1 MDSLLKNS
9 APERSRQI
17 IIAPNG
23 DRLVVMPE
31 ADYERLLDAV
41 EMAED
46 VAAYDEFKRR
56 LAAGEEE
63 MVPSAVVDRI
73 LAGEN
78 LVRVW
83 REHRGLT
90 VSALAEQAGIAQPYL
105 SQIETGK
112 REGTLQT
119 MKKIADALKLTVDD
133 LI

>member
-1 MDSLLKNS
+1 MDEGFEVIVR
-9 APERSRQI
+9 PGGERMI
-17 IIAPNG
+17 
-23 DRLVVMPE
+23 VVPE
-31 ADYERLLDAV
+31 ATFEGLRDAA

-46 VAAYDEFKRR
+46 VLAYDEAKRR

-63 MVPSAVVDRI
+63 FVPSAMVDRI

-90 VSALAEQAGIAQPYL
+90 VSALAEMAGIAQPYL

-119 MKKIADALKLTVDD
+119 MKKIAGALRVKLDD
-133 LI
+133 LV

>member
-1 MDSLLKNS
+1 MGSNL
-9 APERSRQI
+9 QFI
-17 IIAPNG
+17 VAPNG

-31 ADYERLLDAV
+31 DVFERLRDAA

-63 MVPSAVVDRI
+63 FIPSEMVDRI

-78 LVRVW
+78 RVRIW
-83 REHRGLT
+83 REHRGMT
-90 VSALAEQAGIAQPYL
+90 VAALAERAGITQPYL

-119 MKKIADALKLTVDD
+119 MKKVAEALKIGLDD
-133 LI
+133 LV

>member
-1 MDSLLKNS
+1 MKDQIELTIDGQAYVAL
-9 APERSRQI
+9 SRGRYEQ
-17 IIAPNG
+17 
-23 DRLVVMPE
+23 LVELVE
-31 ADYERLLDAV
+31 DAADAAAV
-41 EMAED
+41 ER
-46 VAAYDEFKRR
+46 FKER

-63 MVPSAVVDRI
+63 LLPSEMVDRM

-90 VSALAEQAGIAQPYL
+90 VSALAEKAGIAQPYL

-119 MKKIADALKLTVDD
+119 MKKIADALRVTLDD
-133 LI
+133 LV

>member
-1 MDSLLKNS
+1 MG
-9 APERSRQI
+9 AQI
-17 IIAPNG
+17 ITSPAG
-23 DRLVVMPE
+23 ERLVVLPE
-31 ADYERLLDAV
+31 HEYQALVDA
-41 EMAED
+41 AED
-46 VAAYDEFKRR
+46 AADIAAIARIKQQ

-63 MVPSAVVDRI
+63 FVPSDVVDRI

-83 REHRGLT
+83 REHRGL
-90 VSALAEQAGIAQPYL
+90 SASTLAEKAGIAQPYL

-133 LI
+133 LIPRAE

>member
-1 MDSLLKNS
+1 MGRNL
-9 APERSRQI
+9 QFI
-17 IIAPNG
+17 VTPNG

-31 ADYERLLDAV
+31 DVFERLREAA

-46 VAAYDEFKRR
+46 VAAYDAAKRR
-56 LAAGEEE
+56 LAAGKEEL
-63 MVPSAVVDRI
+63 VPSEIVDRI

-83 REHRGLT
+83 REHRGLSA
-90 VSALAEQAGIAQPYL
+90 SALADKAGIAQPYL

-119 MKKIADALKLTVDD
+119 MKKIADALKVTVDD
-133 LI
+133 LIPRAE

>member
-1 MDSLLKNS
+1 MGTNL
-9 APERSRQI
+9 QFI
-17 IIAPNG
+17 VAPNG

-31 ADYERLLDAV
+31 SVFERLREAA

-46 VAAYDEFKRR
+46 VAAYDEVKRR

-63 MVPSAVVDRI
+63 FVPSEVVDRI
-73 LAGEN
+73 LSGAN

-83 REHRGLT
+83 REHRGMT
-90 VSALAEQAGIAQPYL
+90 VAALAEKAGITQPYL

-119 MKKIADALKLTVDD
+119 MKKIAEALKLGLDD
-133 LI
+133 LV

>member
-1 MDSLLKNS
+1 MK
-9 APERSRQI
+9 ERLELTIDGEAFVALSRD
-17 IIAPNG
+17 AY
-23 DRLVVMPE
+23 DRLVE
-31 ADYERLLDAV
+31 A
-41 EMAED
+41 AED
-46 VAAYDEFKRR
+46 AADSAAIARFEQR

-63 MVPSAVVDRI
+63 FVPSAMVDRI

-90 VSALAEQAGIAQPYL
+90 VSALAEMAGIAQPYL

-119 MKKIADALKLTVDD
+119 MKKIAGALRVKLDD
-133 LI
+133 LV

>member
-1 MDSLLKNS
+1 MGTNL
-9 APERSRQI
+9 QFI
-17 IIAPNG
+17 VAPNG

-31 ADYERLLDAV
+31 NVFERLREAA

-63 MVPSAVVDRI
+63 FVPSEVVDRI
-73 LAGEN
+73 LSGEN

-83 REHRGLT
+83 REHRGMT
-90 VSALAEQAGIAQPYL
+90 VAALAEKAGITQPYL

-119 MKKIADALKLTVDD
+119 MKKIADALGVTLDD
-133 LI
+133 LV

>member
-1 MDSLLKNS
+1 MGSNL
-9 APERSRQI
+9 QFI
-17 IIAPNG
+17 VAPNG

-31 ADYERLLDAV
+31 DVFERLREAA

-63 MVPSAVVDRI
+63 LIPSAVVDRI

-90 VSALAEQAGIAQPYL
+90 VAALAEKAGITQPYL

-119 MKKIADALKLTVDD
+119 MKKIAEALKIGLDD
-133 LI
+133 LV

>member
-1 MDSLLKNS
+1 MK
-9 APERSRQI
+9 ERLELTIDGEDFVALSR
-17 IIAPNG
+17 
-23 DRLVVMPE
+23 E
-31 ADYERLLDAV
+31 AYERLV
-41 EMAED
+41 EAAED
-46 VAAYDEFKRR
+46 AADSAAIARFEQR

-63 MVPSAVVDRI
+63 FVPSVMVDRI

-90 VSALAEQAGIAQPYL
+90 VSALAEMAGIAQPYL

-119 MKKIADALKLTVDD
+119 MKKIAGALRVKLDD
-133 LI
+133 LV

>member
-1 MDSLLKNS
+1 LKECLELTIDGE
-9 APERSRQI
+9 AYVALTRAAYEK
-17 IIAPNG
+17 
-23 DRLVVMPE
+23 LVE
-31 ADYERLLDAV
+31 A
-41 EMAED
+41 AED
-46 VAAYDEFKRR
+46 AADLRAIAQFERR

-63 MVPSAVVDRI
+63 FVPSEMVDRI

-78 LVRVW
+78 RVRVW
-83 REHRGLT
+83 REHRGLS
-90 VSALAEQAGIAQPYL
+90 VSALAEKAGIAQPYL

>member
-1 MDSLLKNS
+1 MK
-9 APERSRQI
+9 ERLELTIDGEDFVALSR
-17 IIAPNG
+17 
-23 DRLVVMPE
+23 E
-31 ADYERLLDAV
+31 AYERLV
-41 EMAED
+41 EAAED
-46 VAAYDEFKRR
+46 AADSAAIARFEQR

-63 MVPSAVVDRI
+63 FIPSAMVDRI

-90 VSALAEQAGIAQPYL
+90 VSALAEMAGIAQPYL

-119 MKKIADALKLTVDD
+119 MKKIAGALRVKLDD
-133 LI
+133 LV